1 MSIKL
6 RQLIEIKSRM
16 KLDRVNCV
24 DSAFVI
30 FESGNSG
37 ESSDS
42 GPPGPQE
49 PSGPPAQTVNQQ

>member
-1 MSIKL
+1 M
-6 RQLIEIKSRM
+6 
-16 KLDRVNCV
+16 

-49 PSGPPAQTVNQQ
+49 PSGPPAQTVNQQWKTKNEK